1 MKVIRFRPAYL
12 VLSREE
18 LITRPRTEMANHPKS
33 FGLIPESQI
42 RRDSIRYVNVGVD
55 VIMGYETAFTIP
67 FSCTT

>member
-1 MKVIRFRPAYL
+1 MFKTFFFLGGGGIHRIKKKDMKVIRFRPAYL

-42 RRDSIRYVNVGVD
+42 RRVGWKR
-55 VIMGYETAFTIP
+55 AP
-67 FSCTT
+67 